1 MLIKILYKVR
11 QYKYELISKRSQPK
25 KLLSG
30 RPQEGFSEDKVCDE
44 FWKGTELTYGNR
56 TVSGQGA
63 FSMLGAGGGWWATL
77 ESHRRSKQ

>member
-11 QYKYELISKRSQPK
+11 QHKYELISKRSQRK

-56 TVSGQGA
+56 PVSGQGT
-63 FSMLGAGGGWWATL
+63 FSVKGVGNTGVSSD
-77 ESHRRSKQ
+77 E